1 MEKILNDIKN
11 AVNKN
16 FPGSVDKI
24 IFYGSRKRG
33 DNNNDS
39 DYDILL
45 ITEKPVDYNFK
56 NEVYEK
62 LIDID
67 IENEILVD
75 YKFIGKDELAT
86 LKGRQPYITNALKE
100 GIYL

>member
-1 MEKILNDIKN
+1 MEKILSEIKI

-16 FPGSVDKI
+16 FPDSIEKI
-24 IFYGSRKRG
+24 LFYGSRKRG
-33 DNNNDS
+33 DNNSDS

-45 ITEKPVDYNFK
+45 ITEKPADYKFK

-67 IENEILVD
+67 IDNEVLVD
-75 YKFIGKDELAT
+75 YKFIGRDELST
-86 LKGRQPYITNALKE
+86 LKGRQPFITNALKE

>member
-1 MEKILNDIKN
+1 MEKILNEIKN
-11 AVNKN
+11 AVKKN
-16 FPGSVDKI
+16 FPDSIEKI
-24 IFYGSRKRG
+24 LFYGSRKRG
-33 DNNNDS
+33 DNNEYS

-45 ITEKPVDYNFK
+45 ITEKPVDYKFK
-56 NEVYEK
+56 SDVYEK

-75 YKFIGKDELAT
+75 YKFIAKNELST
-86 LKGRQPYITNALKE
+86 LKGKQPFITNALKE